1 MIKTVRRGKP
11 NGIQGVTYKA
21 SHCRDVTDQIVIDD
35 GLNAMGVNEIPCV
48 FGSLT
53 IGLSINS
60 DLSEGILIEVLH
72 EGVDDIQYAGSN
84 KGEETENDIVTL
96 HPMYN

>member
-1 MIKTVRRGKP
+1 
-11 NGIQGVTYKA
+11 
-21 SHCRDVTDQIVIDD
+21 
-35 GLNAMGVNEIPCV
+35 MGVNEIPCV

-84 KGEETENDIVTL
+84 KGEETENDIVAL
-96 HPMYN
+96 HSMYK